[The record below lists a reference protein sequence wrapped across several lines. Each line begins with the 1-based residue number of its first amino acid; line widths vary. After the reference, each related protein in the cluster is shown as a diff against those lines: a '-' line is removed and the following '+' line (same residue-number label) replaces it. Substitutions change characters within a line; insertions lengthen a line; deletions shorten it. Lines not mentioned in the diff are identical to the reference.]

1 MFRTI
6 EILWSSVRI
15 LILIVIKV
23 IIYVVIVVGVTSV
36 GAELAHAGVAAE
48 AIASPIIVI
57 ASDIVVL
64 MMVQMHEYAVHIGI
78 VGVKI
83 IIAMLL
89 LVGIEPRL
97 RVPA

>member
-1 MFRTI
+1 MP
-6 EILWSSVRI
+6 SVRI

-23 IIYVVIVVGVTSV
+23 IIYVVIVVGMTSV
-36 GAELAHAGVAAE
+36 SAELAHACIAAE
-48 AIASPIIVI
+48 TIASP
-57 ASDIVVL
+57 SIVVL
-64 MMVQMHEYAVHIGI
+64 MMVQMHEHAVHIGI